1 VSTVLWRRFL
11 GIGEPAAAP
20 PPDLG
25 RRIARVQ
32 LAAARRIAAPWVGAY
47 RSAFKGQGI
56 EFADVREYVPG
67 DDARTVDWRVTART
81 GRLAVRRYV
90 EERNRTVLFLLD
102 VGAGIL
108 AGSGDR
114 TLLDVATEVIA
125 LIGSAALA
133 GGDRIALVA
142 WSDRRELEV
151 PPHRDRAAVLRL
163 VRALM
168 CTRPSGRP
176 SNLSAALAALPKQLR
191 HSSVLVVLSPFGG
204 SGYGRVLGALA
215 LRHELLLVRLWDEL
229 AGIGS
234 ADRWVPARDVWG
246 VAGSGARAAAALPA
260 ELEPIKADLVTVSPR
275 TPLAPL
281 LGRAFA
287 ARARRRVA

>member
-1 VSTVLWRRFL
+1 VSAAVWRRFL
-11 GIGEPAAAP
+11 GIGEPIAVP
-20 PPDLG
+20 LPDLA

-32 LAAARRIAAPWVGAY
+32 LAAARRIAAPWAGAY

-56 EFADVREYVPG
+56 EVADVREYVPG

-114 TLLDVATEVIA
+114 TLLDVAAEVVA
-125 LIGSAALA
+125 LVGSAAVA
-133 GGDRIALVA
+133 GGDRIALAA
-142 WSDRRELEV
+142 WSDRLELDV
-151 PPHRDRAAVLRL
+151 PPARDRAAMLRAVGAVLRL
-163 VRALM
+163 GANE
-168 CTRPSGRP
+168 RP
-176 SNLSAALAALPKQLR
+176 SNLAAALALVPRRLR
-191 HSSVLVVLSPFGG
+191 HAGVLVVLSPFGG
-204 SGYGRVLGALA
+204 TGYGRLLTALA
-215 LRHELLLVRLWDEL
+215 RRHELLLVRLWDEL

-234 ADRWVPARDVWG
+234 AGRWVPARAAGGAAGWG
-246 VAGSGARAAAALPA
+246 VAAMAHPPA
-260 ELEPIKADLVTVSPR
+260 ELEAVREDVVTVSPR
-275 TPLAPL
+275 TLLAPV

-287 ARARRRVA
+287 SRARRRYA